1 MMTKSEYN
9 KTMFLQALE
18 NRCEKIFLD
27 YANNFGKADAD
38 EVIKRV
44 SASSSI
50 ITTRAN
56 QVIDTVLTKTNC
68 RVNELLIKVIL
79 AKIRYIIISEL
90 VFFSTYFDFY
100 DLDLT
105 TLDRLKY
112 INFPFEFYL
121 NAYIKEFV

>member
-1 MMTKSEYN
+1 MTKSDYN

-18 NRCEKIFLD
+18 NKCSKIFLD
-27 YANNFGKADAD
+27 YANNFDQADAD

-44 SASSSI
+44 NMSSSI
-50 ITTRAN
+50 ISVRAN
-56 QVIDTVLTKTNC
+56 QVIDSVLTKTNC
-68 RVNELLIKVIL
+68 RINELLIKVIL

-90 VFFSTYFDFY
+90 VFFSTCFDFY

-121 NAYIKEFV
+121 SAYIQEFV

>member
-1 MMTKSEYN
+1 MTKSDYN

-18 NRCEKIFLD
+18 NKCEKIFLD
-27 YANNFGKADAD
+27 YANNFNKADAE

-50 ITTRAN
+50 ISTHAD
-56 QVIDTVLTKTNC
+56 QVIDSVLHKTKC
-68 RVNELLIKVIL
+68 RVNELLVKVIL
-79 AKIRYIIISEL
+79 AKIRYVIISEL

-100 DLDLT
+100 DLNLT

-121 NAYIKEFV
+121 TAYINEVV

>member
-1 MMTKSEYN
+1 MTKSEYN

-18 NRCEKIFLD
+18 TKCEKIFLD
-27 YANNFGKADAD
+27 YAHNFG
-38 EVIKRV
+38 EVDVEEVTRRV
-44 SASSSI
+44 TMSASFI
-50 ITTRAN
+50 AVRAS
-56 QVIDTVLTKTNC
+56 QVIDCVVAKTNC

-79 AKIRYIIISEL
+79 AKIRYVIISEL
-90 VFFSTYFDFY
+90 VFFSTCFEFY

-121 NAYIKEFV
+121 NAYIQEFV

>member
-1 MMTKSEYN
+1 MTKSEYN
-9 KTMFLQALE
+9 KNMFLQALE
-18 NRCEKIFLD
+18 NKCNKIFLE
-27 YANNFGKADAD
+27 YANKFNEANAE
-38 EVIKRV
+38 EVTKRV
-44 SASSSI
+44 TASSSI
-50 ITTRAN
+50 ISTRAN
-56 QVIDTVLTKTNC
+56 LVIECVVSKTNC
-68 RVNELLIKVIL
+68 KLNELLIKVIL

-121 NAYIKEFV
+121 NAYIKEVV

>member
-1 MMTKSEYN
+1 MTKSEYN
-9 KTMFLQALE
+9 KNMFLQALE
-18 NRCEKIFLD
+18 NKCNKIFLE
-27 YANNFGKADAD
+27 YANKFDTADAE

-44 SASSSI
+44 SASANI

-56 QVIDTVLTKTNC
+56 QVINCVLNKTNC
-68 RVNELLIKVIL
+68 RINELLVKVML

-90 VFFSTYFDFY
+90 VLFSTYFNFY

-112 INFPFEFYL
+112 INFSFEFYL
-121 NAYIKEFV
+121 NAYVNEFA

>member
-1 MMTKSEYN
+1 MMKSEYN
-9 KTMFLQALE
+9 KNMFLQALE
-18 NRCEKIFLD
+18 NKCEKIFLD

-38 EVIKRV
+38 EVIKRI

-50 ITTRAN
+50 ISVRAN
-56 QVIDTVLTKTNC
+56 RVIDCVLTKTNC
-68 RVNELLIKVIL
+68 RVNELLVKVIL

-90 VFFSTYFDFY
+90 VFFSTYLDFF

-112 INFPFEFYL
+112 SDFPFEFYL
-121 NAYIKEFV
+121 SAYIKEVV

>member
-1 MMTKSEYN
+1 MTKSEYN
-9 KTMFLQALE
+9 KNMFLQALE
-18 NRCEKIFLD
+18 NKCDKIFLE
-27 YANNFGKADAD
+27 YANNFDQANSD

-44 SASSSI
+44 NASSSI
-50 ITTRAN
+50 IATRAN
-56 QVIDTVLTKTNC
+56 LVIDCVLNKTNC
-68 RVNELLIKVIL
+68 RINELLIKVIL

-121 NAYIKEFV
+121 NAYVKEFV

>member
-1 MMTKSEYN
+1 MTKSEYN
-9 KTMFLQALE
+9 KNMFLQALE
-18 NRCEKIFLD
+18 NKCNKIFLD
-27 YANNFGKADAD
+27 YAENFGEVDAE
-38 EVIKRV
+38 EVTKRV

-50 ITTRAN
+50 IAVRAN
-56 QVIDTVLTKTNC
+56 QVIDCVVAKTNC
-68 RVNELLIKVIL
+68 RINELLIKVIL

-121 NAYIKEFV
+121 NAYIKEVV

>member
-1 MMTKSEYN
+1 MTKSDYN

-18 NRCEKIFLD
+18 NKCDKIFLD
-27 YANNFGKADAD
+27 YADKFDKADAD

-44 SASSSI
+44 GMSSSI
-50 ITTRAN
+50 IAVRAN
-56 QVIDTVLTKTNC
+56 LVIDSVLSKTNC

>member
-1 MMTKSEYN
+1 MTKSDYN

-18 NRCEKIFLD
+18 NKCEKIFLD
-27 YANNFGKADAD
+27 YANNFNKADAE

-50 ITTRAN
+50 ISTHAD
-56 QVIDTVLTKTNC
+56 QVINSVLHKTKC
-68 RVNELLIKVIL
+68 RVNELLLKVIL
-79 AKIRYIIISEL
+79 AKIRYVIISEL

-112 INFPFEFYL
+112 INFSFEFYL
-121 NAYIKEFV
+121 TAYINEVV

>member
-1 MMTKSEYN
+1 MTKSEYN
-9 KTMFLQALE
+9 KNMFLQALE
-18 NRCEKIFLD
+18 SKCDKIFLD
-27 YANNFGKADAD
+27 YAHNFGEADAD

-44 SASSSI
+44 NMSSSI
-50 ITTRAN
+50 ISVRAN
-56 QVIDTVLTKTNC
+56 QVIDCVVAKTNC
-68 RVNELLIKVIL
+68 RINELLIKVIL

-90 VFFSTYFDFY
+90 VFFSTCFDFY

-121 NAYIKEFV
+121 NAYIREVV

>member
-1 MMTKSEYN
+1 MTKSDYN

-18 NRCEKIFLD
+18 NKCDKIFLD
-27 YANNFGKADAD
+27 YANNFSKADAD

-50 ITTRAN
+50 ITTRAE

-79 AKIRYIIISEL
+79 AKIRYIIISEV

-112 INFPFEFYL
+112 INFSFEFYL
-121 NAYIKEFV
+121 SAYIKER

>member
-1 MMTKSEYN
+1 MTKSEYN
-9 KTMFLQALE
+9 KNMFLQALE
-18 NRCEKIFLD
+18 NKCNKIFLE
-27 YANNFGKADAD
+27 YANKFDTADAE

-44 SASSSI
+44 SASANI

-56 QVIDTVLTKTNC
+56 QVINCVLNKTNC
-68 RVNELLIKVIL
+68 RVNELLVKVML

-90 VFFSTYFDFY
+90 VLFSTHFNFY

-121 NAYIKEFV
+121 NAYVNEFV

>member
-1 MMTKSEYN
+1 MTKSEYN
-9 KTMFLQALE
+9 KNMFLQALE
-18 NRCEKIFLD
+18 NKCNKIFLE
-27 YANNFGKADAD
+27 YANKFDTADAE

-44 SASSSI
+44 SASANI

-56 QVIDTVLTKTNC
+56 QVINCVLNKTNC
-68 RVNELLIKVIL
+68 RVNELLMKVIL

-90 VFFSTYFDFY
+90 VLFSTYFNFY

-112 INFPFEFYL
+112 INFSFEFYL
-121 NAYIKEFV
+121 NAYVNEFA

>member
-1 MMTKSEYN
+1 MTKSEYN

-18 NRCEKIFLD
+18 TKCEKIFLD
-27 YANNFGKADAD
+27 YAHNFG
-38 EVIKRV
+38 EVDVEEVTRRV
-44 SASSSI
+44 TMSASFI
-50 ITTRAN
+50 AVRAS
-56 QVIDTVLTKTNC
+56 QVIDCVVAKTNC

-90 VFFSTYFDFY
+90 VFFSTCFDFY

-105 TLDRLKY
+105 TLDRLQY

-121 NAYIKEFV
+121 NAYIQEVV

>member
-1 MMTKSEYN
+1 MNKSEYN
-9 KTMFLQALE
+9 KNMFLQALE
-18 NRCEKIFLD
+18 NKCNKIFLE
-27 YANNFGKADAD
+27 YANKFDTADAE

-44 SASSSI
+44 SASANI

-56 QVIDTVLTKTNC
+56 QVINCVLNKTNC
-68 RVNELLIKVIL
+68 RVNELLVKVML

-90 VFFSTYFDFY
+90 VLFSTHFNFY

-121 NAYIKEFV
+121 NAYVNEFV

>member
-18 NRCEKIFLD
+18 NKCNKIFLD
-27 YANNFGKADAD
+27 YANNFGEVDAE
-38 EVIKRV
+38 EVTKRV
-44 SASSSI
+44 NMSSSI
-50 ITTRAN
+50 IAVRAE
-56 QVIDTVLTKTNC
+56 QVIDCVLHKTNC

-79 AKIRYIIISEL
+79 AKIRYVIISEL
-90 VFFSTYFDFY
+90 VFFSTYFYFY

-121 NAYIKEFV
+121 NAYIQEVV

>member
-1 MMTKSEYN
+1 
-9 KTMFLQALE
+9 MFLQALE
-18 NRCEKIFLD
+18 NQCEKIFLD
-27 YANNFGKADAD
+27 YANKFDQADAD

-44 SASSSI
+44 NASSSI
-50 ITTRAN
+50 IAVRAN
-56 QVIDTVLTKTNC
+56 RVIDTVLNKTNC

-90 VFFSTYFDFY
+90 VFFSTYSDFY

-112 INFPFEFYL
+112 INFSFEFYL

>member
-1 MMTKSEYN
+1 MTKSDYN
-9 KTMFLQALE
+9 KSMFLQALE
-18 NRCEKIFLD
+18 SKCDKIFLD
-27 YANNFGKADAD
+27 YANNFGEVDAE

-44 SASSSI
+44 NMSASFI
-50 ITTRAN
+50 AVRAS
-56 QVIDTVLTKTNC
+56 QVIDAVLAKTHC
-68 RVNELLIKVIL
+68 RMNELLIKVIL

-90 VFFSTYFDFY
+90 VFFSTCFDLY

-121 NAYIKEFV
+121 NAYIQEVV

>member
-1 MMTKSEYN
+1 MTKSEYN
-9 KTMFLQALE
+9 KIMFLQALE
-18 NRCEKIFLD
+18 TKCEKIFLD
-27 YANNFGKADAD
+27 YAHNFG
-38 EVIKRV
+38 EVDVEEVTRRV
-44 SASSSI
+44 AMSASFI
-50 ITTRAN
+50 AVRAS
-56 QVIDTVLTKTNC
+56 QVIDCVVAKTNC

-90 VFFSTYFDFY
+90 VFFSTCFDFY

-121 NAYIKEFV
+121 NAYIQEFV

>member
-1 MMTKSEYN
+1 MTKSDYN

-18 NRCEKIFLD
+18 NKCEKIFLD
-27 YANNFGKADAD
+27 YANNFD
-38 EVIKRV
+38 EVDAEEVTKRV
-44 SASSSI
+44 NVSSSI
-50 ITTRAN
+50 IAARAG
-56 QVIDTVLTKTNC
+56 QVIDTILNKTNC

-90 VFFSTYFDFY
+90 VFFSTYLDFY

-121 NAYIKEFV
+121 NAYIKEVV

>member
-1 MMTKSEYN
+1 MTKSNYN
-9 KTMFLQALE
+9 KSMFLQALE
-18 NRCEKIFLD
+18 NKCDKIFLD
-27 YANNFGKADAD
+27 YANNFGEANAD

-50 ITTRAN
+50 ITTRAE

-68 RVNELLIKVIL
+68 RVNELLVKVIL

-121 NAYIKEFV
+121 NAYVKEVV